1 MVASVSFRPQVTMSA
16 PVVQQAKAENCKEEL
31 NRLDSDVKKNRV
43 SDISAM
49 TQRMMLESQLND
61 TKVEPVKYVEE
72 LKPTENSPATSNA
85 ADITP
90 KNVTDVIAKFHKG
103 KQPSKVEQSQVLM
116 NQMDMFATSNRLL
129 HGLF

>member
-1 MVASVSFRPQVTMSA
+1 MTTSVSLRPQVTMA
-16 PVVQQAKAENCKEEL
+16 PPVIQQAKADNCKAEL
-31 NRLDSDVKKNRV
+31 NRLESDVKNNRV

-72 LKPTENSPATSNA
+72 IKPCEPSKTSDCA
-85 ADITP
+85 STAP
-90 KNVTDVIAKFHKG
+90 KNITDVIAKFHRG
-103 KQPSKVEQSQVLM
+103 KQPSKVEQSQVLF
-116 NQMDMFATSNRLL
+116 NQMDMFAASNRIL